1 MVEAFAGQC
10 NGGMTETSPVL
21 VLVGTGKTGRRVAA
35 RLAARGLPVRLG
47 SRAGAPPFDW
57 TDRATW
63 PAALAGVRS
72 VYLSYQ
78 PDLAVPGAVPAVDAF
93 TRLAVAGGVDRVVLL
108 SGRGEAEAEQAEQAV
123 RKVLDDAGGT
133 WTVVRASWFQ
143 QNFSE
148 GDLTDAV
155 RSGTVALPIGDV
167 PEPFVDVDDIADIA
181 VAALTAEGHAGEV
194 YEVTGPRLLTF
205 ADAIAEIAQASGR
218 PIRFVPVDPAEYA
231 DALRGAGVPAET
243 VALLAYLFG
252 TVLDGR
258 NASLTDGVRRALGR
272 DPADFS
278 GYARAAAATSVWAV

>member
-10 NGGMTETSPVL
+10 NGGVTETSPVL
-21 VLVGTGKTGRRVAA
+21 VLGGTGKTGRRVAA

-47 SRAGAPPFDW
+47 SRAGALPFDW

>member
-1 MVEAFAGQC
+1 
-10 NGGMTETSPVL
+10 MTETSPVL
-21 VLVGTGKTGRRVAA
+21 VLGGTGKTGRRVAA

-47 SRAGAPPFDW
+47 SRAGALPFDW